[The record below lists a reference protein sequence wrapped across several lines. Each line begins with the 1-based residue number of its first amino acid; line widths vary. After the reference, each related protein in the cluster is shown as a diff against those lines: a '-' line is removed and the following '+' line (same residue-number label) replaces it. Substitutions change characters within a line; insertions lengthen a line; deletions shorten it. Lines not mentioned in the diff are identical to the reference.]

1 MTPGFYPR
9 GNVSLLEGRTRQQDC
24 GEQEIMEGL
33 IVRFFS
39 EEGTTSIEYALMA
52 SFLFLA
58 IIIAVCDLGN
68 GLINLFRTVAA
79 KYPQ

>member
-1 MTPGFYPR
+1 
-9 GNVSLLEGRTRQQDC
+9 
-24 GEQEIMEGL
+24 MEGL